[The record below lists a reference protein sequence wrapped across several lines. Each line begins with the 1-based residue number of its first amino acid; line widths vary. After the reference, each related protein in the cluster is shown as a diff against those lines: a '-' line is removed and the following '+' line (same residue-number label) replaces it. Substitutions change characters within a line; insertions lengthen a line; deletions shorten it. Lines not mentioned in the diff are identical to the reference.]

1 MELVTERN
9 GGAKNLH
16 GQGEGAQPEASILIV
31 ECLNLYMNTVMN
43 EYTIVG
49 QRRHCLQVERAF
61 IVLSQNIKTL
71 N

>member
-31 ECLNLYMNTVMN
+31 EFINFYMNTVMN
-43 EYTIVG
+43 TARPTQLDPPG
-49 QRRHCLQVERAF
+49 LGSKCGKWVERF
-61 IVLSQNIKTL
+61 SDF
-71 N
+71 